1 MIDKAATVG
10 GLCPPGDVVVVAHS
24 LGAVAVALAF
34 AAGDVPASHVVLL
47 EPALYD
53 IARGHHAVEGHI
65 GAITDARDR
74 AARDDLFGYWE
85 IVGPLMFGRHAS
97 RETWAVDREVSAH
110 LASLEPPWGHGIDA
124 SVFADVPTLVVTG
137 GWNDEYEA
145 IASRLAN
152 EGAEHVRL
160 PGTGHRPQDHPGF
173 EAAVTAFLRTSG

>member
-1 MIDKAATVG
+1 MIDKAAAVDEH
-10 GLCPPGDVVVVAHS
+10 CPPGDVVVVAHS
-24 LGAVAVALAF
+24 LSRRSMTSPRPAGSSRDLGAQ
-34 AAGDVPASHVVLL
+34 
-47 EPALYD
+47 
-53 IARGHHAVEGHI
+53 
-65 GAITDARDR
+65 
-74 AARDDLFGYWE
+74 
-85 IVGPLMFGRHAS
+85 
-97 RETWAVDREVSAH
+97 DREVAAH